1 MFDIQNT
8 NRLKSIFASFVLLI
22 VVASAS
28 AQVIS
33 EQYVPDILKK
43 KMTDMYPEAKG
54 TYWKQPMPG
63 FMDAYFSLNKRK
75 CNATFQ
81 VSGAWVSTD
90 FEIPAEEFPDS
101 AKQYLTAHTDKV
113 LKYYRSESKSKGLQF
128 SADGKINGE
137 VMQFIFN
144 KDGSYL
150 MKGPRD

>member
-1 MFDIQNT
+1 MKY
-8 NRLKSIFASFVLLI
+8 LLLI
-22 VVASAS
+22 FVSSIAISTAS

-43 KMTDMYPEAKG
+43 KMTEMYPEAKG

-63 FMDAYFSLNKRK
+63 FMDAYFNLDKRK

-90 FEIPAEEFPDS
+90 FEIPVEEFPDS

-113 LKYYRSESKSKGLQF
+113 LKYYRSESKSKGLQY
-128 SADGKINGE
+128 SADGKVDGE

-144 KDGSYL
+144 KDGSFL

>member
-1 MFDIQNT
+1 MKQLLI
-8 NRLKSIFASFVLLI
+8 LLISFVAI
-22 VVASAS
+22 TSAN
-28 AQVIS
+28 AQAIS
-33 EQYVPDILKK
+33 EQYVPEILKK
-43 KMTDMYPEAKG
+43 KMVEMYPEAKG

-90 FEIPAEEFPDS
+90 FEIPVEEFPDS
-101 AKQYLTAHTDKV
+101 AKQYLASHTDKI
-113 LKYYRSESKSKGLQF
+113 LKYYKSESKSKGTQY
-128 SADGKINGE
+128 SADAKTSDQ

-144 KDGSYL
+144 KDGSYV

>member
-1 MFDIQNT
+1 VKQLLI
-8 NRLKSIFASFVLLI
+8 LLISFVAI
-22 VVASAS
+22 TSAN
-28 AQVIS
+28 AQAIS
-33 EQYVPDILKK
+33 EQYVPEILKK
-43 KMTDMYPEAKG
+43 KMVEMYPEAKG

-90 FEIPAEEFPDS
+90 FEIPVEEFPDS
-101 AKQYLTAHTDKV
+101 AKQYLASHTDKI
-113 LKYYRSESKSKGLQF
+113 LKYYKSESKSKGTQY
-128 SADGKINGE
+128 SADAKTSDQ

-144 KDGSYL
+144 KDGSYV